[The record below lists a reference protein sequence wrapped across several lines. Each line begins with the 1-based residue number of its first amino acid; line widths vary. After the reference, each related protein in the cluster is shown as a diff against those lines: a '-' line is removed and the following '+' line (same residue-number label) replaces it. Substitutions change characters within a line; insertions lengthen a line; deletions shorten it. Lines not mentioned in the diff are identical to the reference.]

1 MLEDRLL
8 VWKLKRGQTGALQ
21 PIYEKYKNDLLALAI
36 ALSNDRATAEDVV
49 HDVFVSFAE
58 FAGRLRLR
66 GSLRSYLLTC
76 VVNRVRNLS
85 KTKYRQSLQLTEA
98 ETIISDEQTP
108 AQSAASAENKQRIKI
123 ALAQIP
129 YEQREVI
136 ILHLMSDM
144 RFRAIAETQG
154 ISISTVQSRYRYGL
168 DKLRT
173 LLDGEVKE

>member
-8 VWKLKRGQTGALQ
+8 VWKLKRGQTGVLEV
-21 PIYEKYKNDLLALAI
+21 IYEKYKNDLLALAI
-36 ALSNDRATAEDVV
+36 VLSNNRATAEDVV

-76 VVNRVRNLS
+76 VANRVRNLG
-85 KTKYRQSLQLTEA
+85 KAKHRQSLQLTEA
-98 ETIISDEQTP
+98 ETITSDEQTP
-108 AQSAASAENKQRIKI
+108 AESATSSENKQRIRS
-123 ALAQIP
+123 ALARLP

-144 RFRAIAETQG
+144 RFRAIAEAQG

-168 DKLRT
+168 GKLRT
-173 LLDGEVKE
+173 LLDSEMEK

>member
-58 FAGRLRLR
+58 FAGQLRLR

-85 KTKYRQSLQLTEA
+85 KTKHRQTLQLTEA

-108 AQSAASAENKQRIKI
+108 AQSAASAENKQRIKS
-123 ALAQIP
+123 AMAQLP

-154 ISISTVQSRYRYGL
+154 ISISTVQSRSRYGL

-173 LLDGEVKE
+173 LLDSEVKE

>member
-1 MLEDRLL
+1 M
-8 VWKLKRGQTGALQ
+8 KST
-21 PIYEKYKNDLLALAI
+21 KNDLLALAI

-76 VVNRVRNLS
+76 VANRVRNLS
-85 KTKYRQSLQLTEA
+85 KTKHRQSLQLTEA

-108 AQSAASAENKQRIKI
+108 AQSAASAENKQRIKS
-123 ALAQIP
+123 AMAQLP

-173 LLDGEVKE
+173 LLNSKVQE

>member
-8 VWKLKRGQTGALQ
+8 VWKLKRGETGALQ

-76 VVNRVRNLS
+76 VANRVRNLG
-85 KTKYRQSLQLTEA
+85 KTKHTQSLQLTEA